1 MADGEAV
8 GAPDELVRDPIH
20 RDVPGRRPVS
30 SNPYFEYGI
39 GLMRTVFFSSADTL
53 LRTVVVSLV
62 AYVCLVVLLRV
73 SGKRTLSKMN
83 AFDFVVTIAL
93 GSTLAT
99 ILLNKDT
106 ALAEGVL
113 ALGLLIGLQFLIT
126 WTSVRVRWM
135 RTLVTGEPTLLLH
148 RGRMI
153 EDSLRRTRVTEDEV
167 LAALRSHGFAALQ
180 DAEAVVLET
189 DGSLSVVGRS
199 DRGDA
204 ASTLRGVK

>member
-1 MADGEAV
+1 
-8 GAPDELVRDPIH
+8 
-20 RDVPGRRPVS
+20 
-30 SNPYFEYGI
+30 
-39 GLMRTVFFSSADTL
+39 MRSVFFSSADTL
-53 LRTVVVSLV
+53 WRTLVVSLL
-62 AYVCLVVLLRV
+62 AYLCLVVLLRV

-106 ALAEGVL
+106 SLAEGVL
-113 ALGLLIGLQFLIT
+113 ALGLLVGLQFLIT

-135 RTLVTGEPTLLLH
+135 RKLVTGEPTLLLH
-148 RGRMI
+148 RGRMLG
-153 EDSLRRTRVTEDEV
+153 DALRRTRVTETEV
-167 LAALRSHGFAALQ
+167 LAALRSRGCAALQ

-189 DGSLSVVGRS
+189 DGSLSVVRRS
-199 DRGDA
+199 DPSEPA